1 MEKQVLLY
9 DGRSSMEALEDPKP
23 ATLTDEHAQAL
34 VLMIDGIAY
43 APGERTAAGNRLL
56 IADAHCLRRALDS
69 EGQVPVEPA
78 HIQEWNRL
86 VVAAHPRH

>member
-1 MEKQVLLY
+1 
-9 DGRSSMEALEDPKP
+9 MEALEDPKP
-23 ATLTDEHAQAL
+23 ATLTDEHAHAL

-43 APGERTAAGNRLL
+43 APSERTPAGNRLL
-56 IADAHCLRRALDS
+56 IADAGDLREALDS
-69 EGQVPVEPA
+69 NEVPIEPA